1 MENLG
6 LQSWLVQSE
15 RRMHL
20 KCPVGLTVTQDEY
33 LSALQDTA
41 KELHL
46 PLELETVDVNWEDA
60 NLRQTRIRAKLQS
73 KERFGI
79 LTGLDY
85 IGRVAFVEQKTYL
98 DPLETPKL
106 EKPNT
111 QTALIVGGVGA
122 GLGILMML
130 LGASGNSGAGL
141 ACLGILLLLGG
152 IGAAVSMYTKAKAEP
167 AKKLADAVTKWVDD
181 IVNLAR
187 RAEVSNELGN
197 TAQALDE
204 AVKLAVDRLFTQRGA
219 DMEADER
226 KRKTATDIQN
236 EVNLRKADFK

>member
-1 MENLG
+1 MENLD

-20 KCPVGLTVTQDEY
+20 RCPEGLSVSQEEY
-33 LSALQDTA
+33 LATLQDTA
-41 KELHL
+41 RDLRL
-46 PLELETVDVNWEDA
+46 PLELETIGVNWEDA

-98 DPLETPKL
+98 DPLEPPTL

-111 QTALIVGGVGA
+111 QPALIVAAGGLV
-122 GLGILMML
+122 LGILMA
-130 LGASGNSGAGL
+130 ASGILPTLIRASNASA
-141 ACLGILLLLGG
+141 ACLLCLAPLPVLVGAVLGV
-152 IGAAVSMYTKAKAEP
+152 AMYSSARAQP
-167 AKKLADAVTKWVDD
+167 AKKLAEAANKWAAD
-181 IVNLAR
+181 IVDLAR
-187 RAEVSNELGN
+187 RAEVSNELNN

-204 AVKLAVDRLFTQRGA
+204 AVKLAVDRLFTLSL
-219 DMEADER
+219 
-226 KRKTATDIQN
+226 IHI
-236 EVNLRKADFK
+236 

>member
-1 MENLG
+1 MENLS

-15 RRMHL
+15 RRVHL
-20 KCPVGLTVTQDEY
+20 RCPEGLAVTQEQY
-33 LSALQDTA
+33 LSTLRDTA

-46 PLELETVDVNWEDA
+46 PLEFETVDVNWQDA

-98 DPLETPKL
+98 DPFDPPKL
-106 EKPNT
+106 EAPNT
-111 QTALIVGGVGA
+111 QTALIVAGVVA
-122 GLGILMML
+122 GLGAL
-130 LGASGNSGAGL
+130 LTLIGL
-141 ACLGILLLLGG
+141 NNNYGLLCMGPFLVLGG
-152 IGAAVSMYTKAKAEP
+152 ILIGTNMYGKAKAEP
-167 AKKLADAVTKWVDD
+167 AAKLAEAMKKWIED

-187 RAEVSNELGN
+187 RAEISSELNN

-204 AVKLAVDRLFTQRGA
+204 AVKLAVDRLFTKQGA
-219 DMEADER
+219 ALEADER
-226 KRKTATDIQN
+226 RRKTAADIQN
-236 EVNLRKADFK
+236 EVNLRKEEFK

>member
-1 MENLG
+1 MESLG

-20 KCPVGLTVTQDEY
+20 RCPDGLAVTQEEY
-33 LSALQDTA
+33 LSTLRETA

-46 PLELETVDVNWEDA
+46 PLELETVEVNWEDA

-73 KERFGI
+73 RERFGI

-85 IGRVAFVEQKTYL
+85 IGRVAFVEQKTFL

-106 EKPNT
+106 EAPNT
-111 QTALIVGGVGA
+111 TTALIVGGVGV
-122 GLGILMML
+122 GLGAILTLIGLNNNYGL
-130 LGASGNSGAGL
+130 L
-141 ACLGILLLLGG
+141 CLGPVIVIASLFVAMSMYSSAKAQPALKLA
-152 IGAAVSMYTKAKAEP
+152 AAVK
-167 AKKLADAVTKWVDD
+167 KWVEDV
-181 IVNLAR
+181 VNLAR
-187 RAEVSNELGN
+187 RAEVSNELNN

-219 DMEADER
+219 QMEADER
-226 KRKTATDIQN
+226 RRKTATDIQN
-236 EVNLRKADFK
+236 EVTLRKEEFK

>member
-20 KCPVGLTVTQDEY
+20 RCPAGLVVTQDDY
-33 LSALQDTA
+33 LATLTETA
-41 KELHL
+41 RELNL
-46 PLELETVDVNWEDA
+46 PLDFETVDVNWEDG

-85 IGRVAFVEQKTYL
+85 VGRVAFVEQKTYL

-111 QTALIVGGVGA
+111 QIALIAGGVGLGV
-122 GLGILMML
+122 GLLFYLI
-130 LGASGNSGAGL
+130 GL
-141 ACLGILLLLGG
+141 AYRIFAYCGCLFILGG
-152 IGAAVSMYTKAKAEP
+152 IVAAIVVYIMAQAEP
-167 AKKLADAVTKWVDD
+167 KRILAAAVTKWVDD
-181 IVNLAR
+181 IVSLAR
-187 RAEVSNELGN
+187 RAEISSELNN

-226 KRKTATDIQN
+226 RRKTATDIQN